1 MVQSESNFKRLVAD
15 MREID
20 RKKQLEKRMKYAV
33 CIIIGI
39 MIGIIVGICIGVEH
53 NKTTRSKPTLYT
65 EVTYGVE
72 LPPGELANLI
82 YENYWNYI
90 KQSYI
95 IVGDDRETCQ
105 LYKISS
111 KVARHNYDLERFQ
124 LDDDG
129 YMRYSDDNIKNA
141 KLGIDVSGHQGTIDW
156 DQVKEAGI
164 QFAMIRLG
172 YRGYTQGG
180 LALDDN
186 YVTNIETALESK
198 MPVGVYFYTQ
208 AVSYE
213 EGVEE
218 AQYVLKNI
226 ADYKISYPVVIDTEK
241 MEADGARANDISN
254 EERTDAIVGFCDT
267 IKDAGYTPMIYANR
281 NWYAQNLDMDRLGDY
296 QLWLAQYSNVPD
308 FPYLFTGWQ
317 YTSEGSVPGISGS
330 VDIDVWMK

>member
-1 MVQSESNFKRLVAD
+1 

-124 LDDDG
+124 MDDDG
-129 YMRYSDDNIKNA
+129 YMRYSDDNIKKA

>member
-1 MVQSESNFKRLVAD
+1 
-15 MREID
+15 MREAD
-20 RKKQLEKRMKYAV
+20 RREQLAKRMKYAV
-33 CIIIGI
+33 CICAGI
-39 MIGIIVGICIGVEH
+39 VIGIIAGICIGIDY
-53 NKTTRSKPTLYT
+53 NKTTRSTPALYT
-65 EVTYGVE
+65 EMEHGLE
-72 LPPGELANLI
+72 LTPGELANLI
-82 YENYWNYI
+82 YDNYWNYI
-90 KQSYI
+90 KKSYI
-95 IVGDDRETCQ
+95 IVGDDKETAQ

-124 LDDDG
+124 LDDNG
-129 YMRYSDDNIKNA
+129 YMSYSDDKIKHA
-141 KLGIDVSGHQGTIDW
+141 KLGIDVSSHQGSIDW
-156 DQVKEAGI
+156 ETVKEAGI
-164 QFAMIRLG
+164 KFAMIRLG

-180 LALDDN
+180 LALDDG
-186 YVTNIETALESK
+186 YVTNIETALEAE

-208 AVSYE
+208 AVSYD

-218 AQYVLKNI
+218 AQYVLQNI
-226 ADYKISYPVVIDTEK
+226 AGYKISYPVVIDTEK
-241 MEADGARANDISN
+241 MEAEGARANDISN
-254 EERTDAIVGFCDT
+254 EERTDAIVGFCET

>member
-1 MVQSESNFKRLVAD
+1 
-15 MREID
+15 
-20 RKKQLEKRMKYAV
+20 MKYAV

-90 KQSYI
+90 KQIYI

-124 LDDDG
+124 MDDDG
-129 YMRYSDDNIKNA
+129 YMRYSDDNIKKA